1 MKTGE
6 VVPHHYYLTVYTN
19 AKTYGK
25 FELGKDDGGIV
36 VVLSL
41 ATNVV
46 LTDYDGR
53 ILFPKDKAPAQE
65 Q

>member
-1 MKTGE
+1 MKSGE
-6 VVPHHYYLTVYTN
+6 VIPHHYFFTIYTN
-19 AKTYGK
+19 FNTFGT

-36 VVLSL
+36 IVLTL

-53 ILFPKDKAPAQE
+53 ILFPKDKAPTQE